1 MQRNEVVIEKLEFP
15 YNVQKKSGMYGAD
28 GTNADI
34 LFREIVDN
42 TVDLALKFRQ
52 SVKVKALIN
61 KDGWNYVEDNGL
73 GLPLYLDKDFPDFD
87 QPILID
93 MMRKINVGSNIT
105 KVEYSS
111 GTNGVGSKLAIALSE
126 YFFFIVNASKK
137 DKSTL
142 PKFLQEEL
150 DKGNSYYLFRAD
162 DGHFQ
167 YQKVLD
173 KDSLIKYFSGFP
185 EDIEKAIQ
193 NLDEDFGTVAIFK
206 PSLKY
211 LDTDKVTYHGYP
223 FKLMKSL
230 FKYDKDLAN
239 INVEFSLNGKPI
251 EPYSFKSEFNDK
263 LLEDKIFHQSVIIP
277 TEEKHPIRF
286 IYEIGYSLD
295 KFNFDFDGSAN
306 LLKTPNG
313 KHISLVQSAVG
324 TAFHKFNNLISPND
338 AKLGQRLFVLNF
350 AVGHLFNS
358 QDKTKLSKF
367 EDRGYDEKKVLKALS
382 DSFYK
387 LMEENADYFNL
398 LCQRILEYKKAT
410 DKLSNIELLKSKIV
424 LGDEGDRKRAMSG
437 EMAKVYDCTGKDYKQ
452 NELYIVEG
460 LSACFTGDTE
470 ILDVN
475 FNKLTMLDLIERKA
489 KNIPTYTFSCSPEG
503 LITVSKVIEVS
514 ETKIVNNIV
523 KIYLDNGK
531 VIKCT
536 PDHKIMLRDG
546 TYCEAIKLTENDSLM
561 PIYYNKP
568 DDGYGMVR
576 HNTRLGVKYN
586 PKKHRL
592 DKESG
597 FYYEKVYKISQ
608 NHIDCEVH
616 STVNDNDDIHCH
628 HKDFKKDN
636 DYPTNLLICSRKHHR
651 ILHCKE
657 SSSRGLLAMREKY
670 PDLPS
675 IGGKALQEKL
685 KSDPQFRQE
694 VTKKY
699 SEGHKR
705 TLAKRKNEIVKL
717 RKETGIRTGSFFEIG
732 TKQAEYMKTAN
743 HKDRRLKQNL
753 TSSRYLVEVL
763 DMLGLEVNEKNY
775 LDIRSELCPTLSL
788 TWENYLHYSEVL
800 KDWKPKRPKPNP
812 YLAKY
817 NHKVLK
823 VEIVKLDKPE
833 PVYDIE
839 VDSEYHNFPLAS
851 GVFVHNCA
859 GLLKGRNKVN
869 QAVLPLRGKLANTS
883 NFDEERLVDNKEV
896 LAIVNTIGCGLGGIC
911 DPSKSRYGKIII
923 ATDLDSD
930 GSHIANLITTLFYQ
944 HAPEMIKQGLIY
956 KLEAPYYK
964 VESGKKIEYFYY
976 DEKDKVDF
984 SKTVTKLKGLGSY
997 NLDEVKQFM
1006 TDPKNRRLIQ
1016 LKWDSELEAQIEE
1029 ASKLMYSS
1037 LARRNLMLETG
1048 VFVEGSI
1055 L

>member
-324 TAFHKFNNLISPND
+324 IAFHKFNSLISPND

-460 LSACFTGDTE
+460 
-470 ILDVN
+470 
-475 FNKLTMLDLIERKA
+475 
-489 KNIPTYTFSCSPEG
+489 
-503 LITVSKVIEVS
+503 
-514 ETKIVNNIV
+514 
-523 KIYLDNGK
+523 
-531 VIKCT
+531 
-536 PDHKIMLRDG
+536 
-546 TYCEAIKLTENDSLM
+546 
-561 PIYYNKP
+561 
-568 DDGYGMVR
+568 
-576 HNTRLGVKYN
+576 
-586 PKKHRL
+586 
-592 DKESG
+592 
-597 FYYEKVYKISQ
+597 IS
-608 NHIDCEVH
+608 
-616 STVNDNDDIHCH
+616 
-628 HKDFKKDN
+628 
-636 DYPTNLLICSRKHHR
+636 
-651 ILHCKE
+651 
-657 SSSRGLLAMREKY
+657 
-670 PDLPS
+670 
-675 IGGKALQEKL
+675 
-685 KSDPQFRQE
+685 
-694 VTKKY
+694 
-699 SEGHKR
+699 
-705 TLAKRKNEIVKL
+705 
-717 RKETGIRTGSFFEIG
+717 
-732 TKQAEYMKTAN
+732 
-743 HKDRRLKQNL
+743 
-753 TSSRYLVEVL
+753 
-763 DMLGLEVNEKNY
+763 
-775 LDIRSELCPTLSL
+775 
-788 TWENYLHYSEVL
+788 
-800 KDWKPKRPKPNP
+800 
-812 YLAKY
+812 
-817 NHKVLK
+817 
-823 VEIVKLDKPE
+823 
-833 PVYDIE
+833 
-839 VDSEYHNFPLAS
+839 AS
-851 GVFVHNCA
+851 G

-911 DPSKSRYGKIII
+911 DPSKSRYGKVII

-930 GSHIANLITTLFYQ
+930 GCLVGDTPISVLLKSNSEDYMKLSEIVEMWNKDRSFFDNVLIKSFNVSTRKIEYKRLLGAVLTKYVRKEDLLDYVYSNGLGTIRTTATRDHLFLTTSGNWVKLEDLNDKVENDANDPGYFDLGVQDTDFDNKGELVPVYDLEVEDNHNFFANDLVVHNSHIANLITTLFYQ

-964 VESGKKIEYFYY
+964 VESSKKVEYFYY

-984 SKTVTKLKGLGSY
+984 NKNVTKLKGLGSY

-1016 LKWDSELEAQIEE
+1016 LKWDSGLEAQIEE